1 MQVPV
6 KEKLPQSH
14 FEDNLA
20 VFASLLREEGL
31 PVGTTEMVDAL
42 SALSRIDLSSRDQ
55 FKTSLRATMVKNR
68 RDQALFNRLFDSF
81 FLPPEELKKQSERG
95 ARYKKELESK
105 MDQACREM
113 QFKGEMLGLSQDEL
127 QQYGSLPSEQRD
139 RLQDFV
145 AKTEAGV
152 NVEPQFKPLLENV
165 VKSHLRYCRSQEK
178 RSREET
184 VSHGTGSGTGGEGAE
199 GSDGSTDYLREIDI
213 EQIQAAELPAAEQ
226 LLQRLSRKLA
236 VQILRRRRSGPR
248 SGPLDLR
255 RSLRDNMRYG
265 GIIFKLKHK
274 PKRRSK
280 QQLLLLCDVSGSMKK
295 YSTFVIHFL
304 LGLQEVVRNL
314 SCFSFSDS
322 VENLTPELKGRS
334 GLKPLLDRVIRR
346 SKNWG
351 GGTNLAK
358 ALDQLSEKYPD
369 YLNAKTTLIV
379 VSDTK
384 TVSIDQSVKRLG
396 AIRDKVKRIIWL
408 NPMPVEQW
416 SDYRSVASI
425 GELVDMWPCSTIA
438 QLEEVLTGRL

>member
-1 MQVPV
+1 VPV
-6 KEKLPQSH
+6 IEKLPESH

-20 VFASLLREEGL
+20 LFASLLREEGL

-42 SALSRIDLSSRDQ
+42 NALSRIDLSSRGQ
-55 FKTSLRATMVKNR
+55 FKASLQATMVKAH
-68 RDQALFNRLFDSF
+68 RDQALFNRLFDRF
-81 FLPPEELKKQSERG
+81 FLPPEEYKRQSEKG
-95 ARYKKELESK
+95 ARYKKELERK
-105 MDQACREM
+105 IDEACREM

-127 QQYGSLPSEQRD
+127 KQYSSLSTEQRS

-152 NVEPQFKPLLENV
+152 NVEPQFRPLLENV
-165 VKSHLRYCRSQEK
+165 VKSHLRYCRSQDKQRQAEM
-178 RSREET
+178 RNN
-184 VSHGTGSGTGGEGAE
+184 GAGSGTGGEGAVS
-199 GSDGSTDYLREIDI
+199 SDGSTDYLREIDI

-280 QQLLLLCDVSGSMKK
+280 QQLLLLCDVSGSMKN

-314 SCFSFSDS
+314 SCFSFSDNI
-322 VENLTPELKGRS
+322 ENLTPELKGRS

-351 GGTNLAK
+351 GGTNLAA
-358 ALDQLSEKYPD
+358 ALDQLTEKYPD
-369 YLNAKTTLIV
+369 YVNAKTTLIV

-384 TVSIDQSVKRLG
+384 TVSIDQTVKKLEM
-396 AIRDKVKRIIWL
+396 IRDRVKRIIWL
-408 NPMPVEQW
+408 NPMPLEQW
-416 SDYRSVASI
+416 SDYRSVSTF
-425 GELVDMWPCSTIA
+425 GELVDMWPCSTIS
-438 QLEEVLTGRL
+438 QLEEVLAGKL